1 MDLDEIKAECA
12 RLSMWAHIAT
22 VGSDGKPDVTPV
34 HPCWEG
40 DVLWFLAGES
50 SVKARNIAVNPNVA
64 LHWQVTAAGDGV
76 EIWGIAQLFTDT
88 GTKRR
93 LWTGVFD
100 YDLSAFVPG
109 GPDSSP
115 GTGFISV
122 EPERAVLLKAYGMGG
137 RATWRKS

>member
-1 MDLDEIKAECA
+1 MELDEIKAECA

-22 VGSDGKPDVTPV
+22 VGADGKPDVTPV

-40 DVLWFLAGES
+40 DTMWFMAGED

-76 EIWGIAQLFTDT
+76 EIWGTAKLFTDT
-88 GTKRR
+88 GTKRH

-109 GPDSSP
+109 GPDDSP

-122 EPERAVLLKAYGMGG
+122 EPERGLLLKAYGTGG
-137 RATWRKS
+137 RFTWRKR